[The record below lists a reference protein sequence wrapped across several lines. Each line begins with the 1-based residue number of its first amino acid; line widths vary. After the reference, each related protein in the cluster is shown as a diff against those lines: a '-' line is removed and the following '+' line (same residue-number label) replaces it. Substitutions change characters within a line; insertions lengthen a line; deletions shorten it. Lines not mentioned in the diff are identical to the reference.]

1 MRAAGHGALGVLG
14 AMAASG
20 FAATTSSATPTP
32 LLGSA
37 RSALRYNG
45 SDLVILRPVCD
56 GIVAVRLPCGVG
68 IGWARAGIVT
78 VRLPCGVGIGWARA
92 GGCRRGRGFVGAATK
107 GIRVAV
113 EVCGKAEPPIELEA
127 DFLRSSVDVAV
138 GSGDLPDDPAQM
150 QLGSRGQGLSSG
162 KDGLGERGMVP
173 SCRLTKGIHK
183 QRGRDRRGVTER
195 VACLAPPRLTALVTI
210 PSLSGMRGQGAAR
223 CVQERDVQPGVGG
236 GARVPCGRADVVP
249 RPVRR
254 REIAGGRMGAAGRR
268 GGCPGERTRLPPTG
282 AAKVSGLSRG
292 VKLPAPQPVAVG
304 TGCACVGGDFRL
316 LPSQALGNNAGRP
329 TTGATPGCRLH
340 RGRRW
345 ATTACSGV
353 GVRRSRRPRHRPAR
367 LRLGGST
374 ARAHAG
380 VAGVRGHRWT

>member
-1 MRAAGHGALGVLG
+1 MGRWGLPG
-14 AMAASG
+14 AMAAS
-20 FAATTSSATPTP
+20 ASATTTSSATPAP

-113 EVCGKAEPPIELEA
+113 EVCGKAKPPIELEA

-150 QLGSRGQGLSSG
+150 QLGSRGQGLSSS

-173 SCRLTKGIHK
+173 GCRLTKGIQKLH
-183 QRGRDRRGVTER
+183 
-195 VACLAPPRLTALVTI
+195 
-210 PSLSGMRGQGAAR
+210 SLSLAF
-223 CVQERDVQPGVGG
+223 V
-236 GARVPCGRADVVP
+236 
-249 RPVRR
+249 
-254 REIAGGRMGAAGRR
+254 
-268 GGCPGERTRLPPTG
+268 
-282 AAKVSGLSRG
+282 
-292 VKLPAPQPVAVG
+292 
-304 TGCACVGGDFRL
+304 
-316 LPSQALGNNAGRP
+316 
-329 TTGATPGCRLH
+329 
-340 RGRRW
+340 
-345 ATTACSGV
+345 
-353 GVRRSRRPRHRPAR
+353 RPA
-367 LRLGGST
+367 LK
-374 ARAHAG
+374 
-380 VAGVRGHRWT
+380 

>member
-1 MRAAGHGALGVLG
+1 MGRWGLPG
-14 AMAASG
+14 AMAAS
-20 FAATTSSATPTP
+20 ASATTTSSATPAP

-113 EVCGKAEPPIELEA
+113 EVCGKAKPPIELEA

-150 QLGSRGQGLSSG
+150 QLGSRGQGLSSS

-173 SCRLTKGIHK
+173 GCRLTKGIQK
-183 QRGRDRRGVTER
+183 QRARDRRSVTER
-195 VACLAPPRLTALVTI
+195 VACMPRATTADSARHDPKPQRHAGTGRRAL
-210 PSLSGMRGQGAAR
+210 RAGAGRTAR
-223 CVQERDVQPGVGG
+223 SWWGS
-236 GARVPCGRADVVP
+236 
-249 RPVRR
+249 
-254 REIAGGRMGAAGRR
+254 AGPLRAGRR
-268 GGCPGERTRLPPTG
+268 RTTAHALARDRWRAHRGSRQARRLPWRADAVAAHRRSKGVRSEPWRQTPSPATG
-282 AAKVSGLSRG
+282 GSRDRVCLRRGGL
-292 VKLPAPQPVAVG
+292 
-304 TGCACVGGDFRL
+304 RL

-353 GVRRSRRPRHRPAR
+353 GVRRS
-367 LRLGGST
+367 
-374 ARAHAG
+374 
-380 VAGVRGHRWT
+380 